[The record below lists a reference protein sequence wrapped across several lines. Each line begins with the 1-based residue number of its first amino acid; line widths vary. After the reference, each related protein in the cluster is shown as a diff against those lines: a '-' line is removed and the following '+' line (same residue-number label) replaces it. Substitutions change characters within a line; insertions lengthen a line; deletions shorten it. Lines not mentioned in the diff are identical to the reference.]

1 MEQVRTEYLNA
12 VAGTKPEVL
21 HKIHRKEKNIAIYHR
36 DISHLRSDI
45 NTCMKGKIEFR
56 KSGSIPE
63 IQAAL
68 EVEIPNCYDLIHDI
82 VSLIKVFGELTENS
96 TFKVLLSTVNT
107 NMCRRFHTDINDL
120 RLLCTYSG
128 QGTLWIPEEFV
139 NREAL
144 NSCGD
149 NECILRDASQVQQV
163 PTGSVAILKGAIYP
177 KEGTKACVHRSP
189 SIEESGE
196 RRLLLRIDTQD
207 LFKFQ

>member
-1 MEQVRTEYLNA
+1 MGTIKVSFSNA
-12 VAGTKPEVL
+12 VIGTKLKVL
-21 HKIHRKEKNIAIYHR
+21 HNIHLQEKNIAIYHR
-36 DISHLRSDI
+36 DIFHLQSDI
-45 NTCMKGKIEFR
+45 TTCMKGKIEFR
-56 KSGSIPE
+56 KSGSLPE

-68 EVEIPNCYDLIHDI
+68 ESEIPNCKDLIHDI

-96 TFKVLLSTVNT
+96 TFKVLLSTVNS

-163 PTGSVAILKGAIYP
+163 PTGSVAIIKGAIYP

-196 RRLLLRIDTQD
+196 TRLLLRIDTNEF
-207 LFKFQ
+207 LNFE

>member
-1 MEQVRTEYLNA
+1 MEAIKVSFSNA
-12 VAGTKPEVL
+12 VIGTKPEVL
-21 HKIHRKEKNIAIYHR
+21 QNIHLQEKNIAIYHR
-36 DISHLRSDI
+36 DISHLQSDI
-45 NTCMKGKIEFR
+45 NACMKGKIEFR
-56 KSGSIPE
+56 KSGSFQE

-68 EVEIPNCYDLIHDI
+68 ECEIPNCYNLIHDI
-82 VSLIKVFGELTENS
+82 MSLIKVFGELTENN
-96 TFKVLLSTVNT
+96 TFKVLLSTVNS

-196 RRLLLRIDTQD
+196 TRLLLRIDTNEF
-207 LFKFQ
+207 LNFE

>member
-1 MEQVRTEYLNA
+1 MEAIKVSFSNA
-12 VAGTKPEVL
+12 VIGTKPEVL
-21 HKIHRKEKNIAIYHR
+21 QNIHLQEKNIAIYHR
-36 DISHLRSDI
+36 DISHLQSDI

-56 KSGSIPE
+56 KSGSLPE
-63 IQAAL
+63 IKAAL
-68 EVEIPNCYDLIHDI
+68 ESEIPNCYDLILDI
-82 VSLIKVFGELTENS
+82 VSLVKVFGELTENS
-96 TFKVLLSTVNT
+96 TFKVLLSTVNS

-196 RRLLLRIDTQD
+196 TRLLLRIDTNEF
-207 LFKFQ
+207 LNFE